1 MIPRE
6 MMRKIR
12 RIQINTSHVV
22 NDLLAGQWHSAF
34 KGRGIEFE
42 EVRPYQVGDDV
53 RTIDWNVTAR
63 ANQPFVKQFREERE
77 LSVMLLVDLS
87 ASQDFG
93 TQLQTKREL
102 VTELGA
108 TLAFSAIK
116 NNDKVGLTLFTDQIE
131 KSLPPRKGTRHVL
144 RLIRELLYCQPIGQ
158 GKSIQTALE
167 HLNRTASRRSVV
179 FLISDFLDQGY
190 EKSLRVARRKHEVI
204 PMIVGDQ
211 REVDLPNIGIL
222 RVRDSETGH
231 TVMIDTSSK
240 RHRRQYRE
248 RMQVM
253 TDARDLTFKRL
264 RMTTSIH
271 SSGSFIGGR
280 SSVDSMGYWILVC
293 DQCCCECS
301 RQRGSRRAAANGR

>member
-144 RLIRELLYCQPIGQ
+144 RLIRELLYCQSIGQ
-158 GKSIQTALE
+158 GTSIQTALE

-190 EKSLRVARRKHEVI
+190 EKALRVARRKHEVI
-204 PMIVGDQ
+204 PMIAGDQ
-211 REVDLPNIGIL
+211 REWDLPNVGIL

-240 RHRRQYRE
+240 RHRREYRD
-248 RMQVM
+248 RMRVM
-253 TDARDLTFKRL
+253 TDERDLTFKRL
-264 RMTTSIH
+264 RMQPIQFFT
-271 SSGSFIGGR
+271 GEDY
-280 SSVDSMGYWILVC
+280 VDPL
-293 DQCCCECS
+293 
-301 RQRGSRRAAANGR
+301 QRFFHRREKQR